1 MAKKPSSGALR
12 VKLHFQN
19 RPLVDDGM
27 GNEQSGPWETVFS
40 DYAELIP
47 MRGGETVIAA
57 RLTGVQPYI
66 VRVRSHT
73 ASREISPSWRA
84 VDARNPKRVLNIR
97 TVSDPDEK
105 NAWLDMMTDDG
116 VAT

>member
-12 VKLHFQN
+12 VKLHFQM
-19 RPLVDDGM
+19 RPLVDDGR
-27 GNEQSGPWETVFS
+27 GNEQAGDFATVFS

-47 MRGGETVIAA
+47 LRGGEPVQAA

-66 VRVRSHT
+66 VRLRSHT
-73 ASREISPSWRA
+73 ASREVTPSWRA
-84 VDARNPKRVLNIR
+84 LDARNPKRVLNIR
-97 TVSDPDEK
+97 SVSDPDQT
-105 NAWLDMMTDDG
+105 NAWLEMMADDG

>member
-1 MAKKPSSGALR
+1 MAKKPNSGALR
-12 VKLHFQN
+12 VKLHFQV

-27 GNEQSGPWETVFS
+27 GNEQAGDFSTVFT

-47 MRGGETVIAA
+47 LRGGEPVQAA

-73 ASREISPSWRA
+73 ASREITPSWRA
-84 VDARNPKRVLNIR
+84 IDARNPKRVLNIR
-97 TVSDPDEK
+97 AVSDPDQT
-105 NAWLDMMTDDG
+105 NAWLEMVTDDG

>member
-1 MAKKPSSGALR
+1 MAKKPNSGVLR
-12 VKLHFQN
+12 VKLHFQVQS
-19 RPLVDDGM
+19 LVDDGM
-27 GNEQSGPWETVFS
+27 GNEQSGPWETAFT

-47 MRGGETVIAA
+47 LRGGEPVQAA

-73 ASREISPSWRA
+73 ASREVTPSWRA
-84 VDARNPKRVLNIR
+84 LDARNPKRVLNIR

-105 NAWLDMMTDDG
+105 NAWLDMMADDG

>member
-1 MAKKPSSGALR
+1 MAKKPNSGALR
-12 VKLHFQN
+12 VKLHFQV

-27 GNEQSGPWETVFS
+27 GNEQSGPWETVFT

-47 MRGGETVIAA
+47 LRGREPVQAA

-73 ASREISPSWRA
+73 ASREITPSWR
-84 VDARNPKRVLNIR
+84 VLDARNPKRVLNIR
-97 TVSDPDEK
+97 SSADPDQT
-105 NAWLDMMTDDG
+105 NAWLEMVADDG